1 MAKITSMEKA
11 SVLRQNLEAD
21 VIIANGLIN
30 KEDAESRKAYAE
42 LVSDFADR
50 VKTLNGNMQAEE
62 FAILR
67 DAERPMMAAILKLM
81 IPKVSVS
88 LQVDSETKVASWQMK
103 DSASVI
109 NLVAFE
115 NFCGGKAIAN
125 VSGWRYTAEHF
136 AKLLSARVT
145 KDLGGD
151 ADTLMKEYRLS
162 KTARKDQTQEP
173 IPTSNTQLTKALQK
187 LIDMILFDDN
197 GSKLNQYKVT
207 SEDVHFMLYLAVKAA
222 KEPKTATMPQAKT
235 VISLTAQI
243 INRIVTG
250 TAYTSL
256 YKRNED

>member
-1 MAKITSMEKA
+1 MAKSTSIEKA

-88 LQVDSETKVASWQMK
+88 LQVDSETKVASWQIK

-145 KDLGGD
+145 KDIGGD
-151 ADTLMKEYRLS
+151 YEKLMKEYKLS
-162 KTARKDQTQEP
+162 KTAKANETQEP
-173 IPTSNTQLTKALQK
+173 IPTSNTQLTKGLQK
-187 LIDMILFDDN
+187 LVDMILFDDN

-235 VISLTAQI
+235 VIGLTAQI